1 MALRLAEYVLAGE
14 LFNTQKNSVHGYL
27 WLRDCDRPILLQL
40 TGNCLPDLAGHH
52 LRFEA
57 RPNPMTGTGAL
68 TEEEVSERRIAWM
81 QIGVT
86 GEMTAARQV
95 RSSNC
100 SIDEFLRRSHLGEQ
114 PPTEWKRS
122 LYLEWY
128 SQNGR
133 VVIELVDPVIEID
146 PDDNASCVS
155 GFFASSPVELD
166 EASLDDD
173 VDTDGSD
180 LLPQGDDHEYEAEDS
195 DDELDDEPFN
205 DVGLNETSI
214 AFEEAEDELEDDP
227 YGLFPKDL
235 ELNLETSA
243 SDRPWRDGSAAELFT
258 TWDGWDILKDQ
269 SQNVP
274 ICTLFD
280 PPLKVPPSESLDEDQ
295 VAQALTA
302 ILMQLALH
310 NISLHMC
317 EHFTPRAAYELLVN
331 EILRHEEVHPELAR
345 SDMTQSFDTGT
356 HCAECDRLRS
366 EQESRSDD
374 SLGNFDSDRDI
385 PF

>member
-1 MALRLAEYVLAGE
+1 MALRLSEYVLAGE

-27 WLRDCDRPILLQL
+27 WLRDSDRPILFQL

-81 QIGVT
+81 QIGVV
-86 GEMTAARQV
+86 GEMTALRQV
-95 RSSNC
+95 RSSDC
-100 SIDEFLRRSHLGEQ
+100 PIDEFLRRSSLGEQ

-133 VVIELVDPVIEID
+133 VVVELVDPVIEID
-146 PDDNASCVS
+146 PEENSSSVS
-155 GFFASSPVELD
+155 GFFASSPFELE

-173 VDTDGSD
+173 VDADGSA
-180 LLPQGDDHEYEAEDS
+180 LLYRGADREYAVEDPDS
-195 DDELDDEPFN
+195 ELDDEPF
-205 DVGLNETSI
+205 DDLGMNETSLGI
-214 AFEEAEDELEDDP
+214 EEADDELEDDP

-235 ELNLETSA
+235 DLSLETSA
-243 SDRPWRDGSAAELFT
+243 SDRPWSDGSDAELLAL
-258 TWDGWDILKDQ
+258 WGGWDIVDDQ
-269 SQNVP
+269 SEHVP

-280 PPLKVPPSESLDEDQ
+280 PPLKVPPSESLDEEQ
-295 VAQALTA
+295 VAQGLTA

-331 EILRHEEVHPELAR
+331 EILRHEEVHPELAG
-345 SDMTQSFDTGT
+345 SDMTQNFDTSVACT
-356 HCAECDRLRS
+356 ECDRLRS
-366 EQESRSDD
+366 ERESRSDD
-374 SLGNFDSDRDI
+374 SPGNFDSDV